1 MIQKKIKPD
10 LDLVFARFSIFG
22 MVAIVYTALSAN
34 GFPSWFLWL
43 VLLCGVFSIFEAAIK
58 ADEVAVEAEATQGTM
73 NQLKWLVN
81 HQHKIITQ
89 HDQSLERMLEFKK
102 QIKDHV
108 LSLRSEYN
116 LWSNEEIPQI
126 EAQLDHLDGLIE
138 ANSQKCKCTDLP
150 KAQKFFNKL
159 IICHQCGKEH
169 LM

>member
-43 VLLCGVFSIFEAAIK
+43 VLLWGVFSIFEAAIK

-108 LSLRSEYN
+108 LSLKSEYN
-116 LWSNEEIPQI
+116 LWSNEEIPQV
-126 EAQLDHLDGLIE
+126 EKQLDHLENLIE

-169 LM
+169 LI